1 MTAESRSSRT
11 DGLALFATAV
21 FGLGVATTVALARV
35 GAPDGLVLAV
45 GPVLTLA
52 GSLVVGVGAQT
63 AELASFLV
71 ARRALRPVYGA
82 LNVAAVSAGLAL
94 CLDPDLAL
102 ASDPAWFGV
111 AAGLPIAVIGFQPV
125 IRAFGATSA
134 GDVIATR
141 FGGSPA
147 HVISA
152 LAIWAAAA
160 LTALAGYRG
169 AVVAVEALATPD
181 RGWAEA
187 IVALALAVS
196 VVPGGLSGVVWCGA
210 ASAGAIVAIVALG
223 RALGWSGETLQ
234 PALAQAGDFDLLSVD
249 GFAAFLAAPLALGF
263 FFAFEPPAIASR
275 TALDAVKAGFFGAA
289 LCLALAA
296 ATISSASPFRIEVIL
311 SSANAVQTTLVGA
324 AVVAAMLALARVA
337 AQSSSRALG
346 LNLAAPPKPFPPL
359 ASVRLARMRAAQLA
373 LVIACVACD
382 RMDLLDSKSALLL
395 AMAASL
401 AATAPLVALA
411 FIRRVGSLAASGA
424 AAAGLALALLRAP
437 DIARVAGAPPIAV
450 TPAILKEALFV
461 AAAAF
466 AAGLLISLVAPR
478 RGPAP
483 APHGFDPFADGSARG
498 VSSRRTSS

>member
-111 AAGLPIAVIGFQPV
+111 AAGLPIAVMGFQPV

-181 RGWAEA
+181 RGWAGA
-187 IVALALAVS
+187 IVAL
-196 VVPGGLSGVVWCGA
+196 
-210 ASAGAIVAIVALG
+210 VALG
-223 RALGWSGETLQ
+223 WALGWSGETLQ

-263 FFAFEPPAIASR
+263 FFAFEPPAVASR

-373 LVIACVACD
+373 LVIACVAGD